1 MLGQYYTYYDSTVH
15 YFLIQH
21 IVLDKS
27 VIYRYLLSHMY
38 IKMVLSD
45 PVDRLMRAALISD
58 QEFERALNQIM
69 KNEIRI
75 SVRELSEKSGIA
87 QSSLY
92 KILHGRRS
100 PNLSTLRA
108 VVHALRQFER
118 SPEGEFIGLIAA
130 RPVLDTVQER
140 NADVDGRRI
149 RVREYPVHT
158 MEDAIVAAVRAE
170 REGATAIVCAPI
182 VSSIIEQLVH
192 IPVATIIPRESV
204 QRAIEL
210 AARKAWL

>member
-1 MLGQYYTYYDSTVH
+1 
-15 YFLIQH
+15 
-21 IVLDKS
+21 
-27 VIYRYLLSHMY
+27 
-38 IKMVLSD
+38 MVQTD
-45 PVDRLMRAALISD
+45 PIDRLMRAALTSD
-58 QEFERALNQIM
+58 EEFVLTLDNLLRHDL
-69 KNEIRI
+69 RI
-75 SVRELSEKSGIA
+75 SIRELSETSGIA

-92 KILHGRRS
+92 KILHGKRS

-108 VVHALRQFER
+108 IIQAMRKFYRAE
-118 SPEGEFIGLIAA
+118 EGEFIGLIAA
-130 RPVLDTVQER
+130 RPVLETIEER
-140 NADVDGRRI
+140 TADVDARRVK
-149 RVREYPVHT
+149 VREYPVHT

-170 REGATAIVCAPI
+170 REGAVAIVCAPI

>member
-1 MLGQYYTYYDSTVH
+1 M
-15 YFLIQH
+15 
-21 IVLDKS
+21 
-27 VIYRYLLSHMY
+27 
-38 IKMVLSD
+38 D
-45 PVDRLMRAALISD
+45 PIDRLTRAALTSD
-58 QEFERALNQIM
+58 EEFIATLNDLLHHDL
-69 KNEIRI
+69 RI

-92 KILHGRRS
+92 KILHGKRS

-108 VVHALRQFER
+108 IIRALGRIYR
-118 SPEGEFIGLIAA
+118 TPEGQFIGLIVA
-130 RPVLDTVQER
+130 RSVLETIEEKT
-140 NADVDGRRI
+140 AEVDAKHI

-170 REGATAIVCAPI
+170 REGAVAIVCAPI
-182 VSSIIEQLVH
+182 VSSVIEQLVR

-210 AARKAWL
+210 AARKAWI